1 MKADDGHLLRHAH
14 AQPAALKHGALRQII
29 VAEEDG
35 IAIGMLGAQCFQQG
49 RAQADGRLLRRH
61 DFQRGVVAARIAQR
75 LSRAFAAAQRTRVQ
89 LSPDDADAAAAALH
103 QMAASGVARIEL
115 GKAHAHVLAIG
126 QRFDGVHRGDPLRA
140 QQGPR
145 AGIVVDA
152 GQDHAVGRV
161 LQILAQQG
169 FFRIRRIPRHPD
181 QHVITLLVQHFLD
194 AGNDVHEHHV
204 AQRRNQHHDG
214 LRPRRRQRAGGVIG
228 HVAQILADP
237 GDAQAQGLG
246 HLVRRAQRA
255 RHRDGADARTAC
267 NLLHGDAAGV

>member
-1 MKADDGHLLRHAH
+1 M
-14 AQPAALKHGALRQII
+14 
-29 VAEEDG
+29 
-35 IAIGMLGAQCFQQG
+35 
-49 RAQADGRLLRRH
+49 
-61 DFQRGVVAARIAQR
+61 
-75 LSRAFAAAQRTRVQ
+75 
-89 LSPDDADAAAAALH
+89 SPDDADTTAAALN
-103 QMAASGVARIEL
+103 QVAASGVTRIEL

-126 QRFDGVHRGDPLRA
+126 QRFDGVHRGNPLRA
-140 QQGPR
+140 QQRPG
-145 AGIVVDA
+145 AWVVVDT
-152 GQDHAVGRV
+152 GQDHAVRRM

-169 FFRIRRIPRHPD
+169 FFRVGRIPRHPD

-214 LRPRRRQRAGGVIG
+214 LRPRRRQRAGGMIG

-237 GDAQAQGLG
+237 GDTQPQRLG